1 MGNKI
6 AIVADRISWEERQLI
21 ETAPQYGLQMHWVN
35 DEALCLGGF
44 EAKSISGYDA
54 LLIRSRSYTRGG
66 LLATL
71 AAESRIPVL
80 NTPEAIHACEN
91 KLALRVVL
99 RKAEVPVPDFR
110 LVLSRQDLDMALAEF
125 SMPVVVKP
133 IFGGMGRRV
142 HLLRDLTTAQSFYDY
157 IDDLGHAFEQACLV
171 EPYLGSR
178 SVRCLVVGRSLV
190 AAAEFESNGSDWRN
204 NAALGS
210 QHRAVAREPAILQ
223 IVEQVI
229 DQLGCGIYGVDLFKT
244 AAGYVVNEV
253 NHAPGFR
260 AVATAT
266 GIDVASAIGSHLQ
279 EILR

>member
-21 ETAPQYGLQMHWVN
+21 QTAPQYGLQMDWVN
-35 DEALCLGGF
+35 DEALCLGRS

-54 LLIRSRSYTRGG
+54 ILIRSRSYTRGG

-71 AAESRIPVL
+71 AGESMIPVL

-99 RKAEVPVPDFR
+99 RKAGVPVPDFR
-110 LVLSRQDLDMALAEF
+110 LIVSRQDFNIALAEF
-125 SMPVVVKP
+125 PMPLVVKP

-142 HLLRDLTTAQSFYDY
+142 HLLREHTTAQSFYDY

-190 AAAEFESNGSDWRN
+190 AAAEFESNGADWRN

-223 IVEQVI
+223 IVDQVV
-229 DQLGCGIYGVDLFKT
+229 DELGSGIYGIDLFKT
-244 AAGYVVNEV
+244 PAGYLINEV

-266 GIDVASAIGSHLQ
+266 GIDVASAIGGYLL
-279 EILR
+279 EML